1 MNIPY
6 LANPV
11 RISPLSTILLK
22 PAFRTVTK
30 DFVVK
35 RVTQLLRT
43 AIAWFSFHPFEASMN
58 IPY

>member
-1 MNIPY
+1 MNILY

-11 RISPLSTILLK
+11 RQAPSTILLK

-43 AIAWFSFHPFEASMN
+43 AIALSVFTLLKPQ
-58 IPY
+58 